1 MISIKEVGEIHKIL
15 IDLFGGSDGIRDL
28 SALESSLSLNFEKL
42 WLVDFFPNKNL
53 S

>member
-1 MISIKEVGEIHKIL
+1 MISTKEVEDIHKTL
-15 IDLFGGSDGIRDL
+15 IHLFGGSDGIRDL
-28 SALESSLSLNFEKL
+28 SDLESSLSLNFEKL